1 LVESTPHGVAREHAS
16 ITLDGELSWVR
27 LITHACCNSAY
38 VIGDHIVH
46 TSSCG
51 GKVTLLAC
59 DGRVLASRQ
68 VPHALDTIPDG
79 RNGLCVRV
87 VDGICGLD
95 ESLEPTHPVK
105 VRRFDPADG

>member
-1 LVESTPHGVAREHAS
+1 VAREHAS